1 MEPKSRPV
9 ERADALSPDT
19 ELVPTPYDEQ
29 VARLIRGEIA
39 RIWKRVKETGNFKQT
54 QLASALQ
61 TSQAAVSRLLRP
73 DDPHPWTIANIVTFC
88 EFCKVDL
95 QKEILDQLPRGLE
108 RWFAEY
114 ENLRSSDEAFT
125 EECAKALTKYYVD
138 RGIQP
143 SSEQIARLAA
153 QVAMSINRRASA
165 EDIAAGVE
173 LVVLKSSLKYAAS

>member
-1 MEPKSRPV
+1 MEPKSQSTDRVPAIG
-9 ERADALSPDT
+9 ADPGLG
-19 ELVPTPYDEQ
+19 PTPYDEQ
-29 VARLIRGEIA
+29 IARLIRGEIA
-39 RIWKRVKETGNFKQT
+39 RIWKRVKETGNFTQT

-95 QKEILDQLPRGLE
+95 QKEILDQLPRGIE
-108 RWFAEY
+108 KWFADY
-114 ENLRSSDEAFT
+114 DKLRSSDEAFT

-143 SSEQIARLAA
+143 SSDQVARLAA
-153 QVAMSINRRASA
+153 QLAMSINRRASA

-173 LVVLKSSLKYAAS
+173 LVVLRSSLKHATS

>member
-1 MEPKSRPV
+1 MEPEPQPA
-9 ERADALSPDT
+9 ERADARSPET

-29 VARLIRGEIA
+29 IARLIRGEIA
-39 RIWKRVKETGNFKQT
+39 RIWKRVKETGNFTQT

-95 QKEILDQLPRGLE
+95 QKEILDQLPE
-108 RWFAEY
+108 DSRWFAEY

-138 RGIQP
+138 GV
-143 SSEQIARLAA
+143 SSRRRNRS
-153 QVAMSINRRASA
+153 QVGGTIGD
-165 EDIAAGVE
+165 E
-173 LVVLKSSLKYAAS
+173 YQ